1 MKTNTLLV
9 ALGASFAISLNRAGN
24 DAGFTLPADGWFQI
38 GKVGEMDKEL
48 ELPGGAKVNVR
59 QVVTAE
65 DLGVIAN
72 RFKEWAAEPGFDG
85 LLVDFDHF
93 SADQSKET
101 RAAAWIMNAERR
113 NETELWGQL
122 RLTTSGKAALEGG
135 DYRHFSPVLGFQPKA
150 YNRGEVAHPGA
161 LLGGAFTN
169 QPTFRGMLPLSNRAD
184 PTTTPV
190 TMNKTLV
197 LALLAA
203 LGSSIAADASP
214 EAIDAALTAATEKAK
229 GAAAEMAATKNRLK
243 TLEGEQIERDLDAA
257 GLKGDERKTWAAALT
272 KNREEALPLLA
283 SLGTA
288 AGAGDYA
295 RTHNR
300 KDATTPA
307 NKKDADTLAA
317 QAEAEVQA
325 YRTSNR
331 CSYEVAHATVRR
343 LKPAL
348 FLV

>member
-1 MKTNTLLV
+1 MKSNLLIV
-9 ALGASFAISLNRAGN
+9 GLGQSLAISLNRAAGAS
-24 DAGFTLPADGWFQI
+24 AGFTLPADCWFQI

-48 ELPGGAKVNVR
+48 EMPGGQKVIVR
-59 QVVTAE
+59 QVVNAD
-65 DLGVIAN
+65 DLAVIAN

-113 NETELWGQL
+113 NDIELWGQL

-184 PTTTPV
+184 PTLPIP

-197 LALLAA
+197 LQLLAA
-203 LGSSIAADASP
+203 LGSTLAADAAP
-214 EAIDAALTAATEKAK
+214 EAIDSALTTAIEKAK
-229 GAAAEMAATKNRLK
+229 GAGAEMAETKNRLTK
-243 TLEGEQIERDLDAA
+243 LLDAEIQRDLDAA
-257 GLKGDERKTWAAALT
+257 GLQGTERTKWQIALT
-272 KNREEALPLLA
+272 KNREEALPLLE
-283 SLGTA
+283 SLGKP
-288 AGAGDYA
+288 GDGYA

-300 KDATTPA
+300 GTAGTPAAQKDATAKAT
-307 NKKDADTLAA
+307 
-317 QAEAEVQA
+317 QAEAAIQD
-325 YRTSNR
+325 YKTLNR
-331 CSYEVAHATVRR
+331 CSYEQAESVVRR
-343 LKPAL
+343 TKSEL
-348 FLV
+348 FLA